1 MEITYTHA
9 AGLDIHK
16 KTIVACCF
24 TPGPKGKPQKEIRTF
39 GTMTQDVLAL
49 AAWLTSKGI
58 THVAMESTGEFWKAV
73 YQILEASFT
82 VLVVNA
88 QHIKTV
94 PGRKTDV
101 KDAEWIADLL
111 RHGLLKASFIPP
123 LPQRDLRDLTRQR
136 TNLVQDR
143 ARVVNQLQKV
153 LEWANIKLTS
163 VVTDIMGVSARAM
176 LAAIVGG
183 EADQE
188 VLADLAQGRVRAKQA
203 ELEQALVGYVRDHH
217 RFLLARHLIHI
228 DFLDEEIGR
237 FDQEIETYIAT
248 TTPSVPPAPPA
259 PDPPDTANQSSA
271 EVPPTA
277 PTVVPWAEAVEL
289 LDSAPG
295 IGRTAAELILAEIGP
310 DMRRFPSEG
319 HLASWA
325 KVCPG
330 NRQSG
335 GKRYSSRTGK
345 GSRWLRPVLVQA
357 AWAAIRV
364 KESHLAA
371 VYRRLVVR
379 LGKQKAIMAVAHR
392 LLVAIYH
399 MLKERVPY
407 REIGTA
413 PLSEPAKQKRVTHLQ
428 RQMEQ
433 LGFMVTLKP
442 AQPAVA

>member
-188 VLADLAQGRVRAKQA
+188 VLADLAQGRLRAKQA

>member
-1 MEITYTHA
+1 M
-9 AGLDIHK
+9 
-16 KTIVACCF
+16 
-24 TPGPKGKPQKEIRTF
+24 
-39 GTMTQDVLAL
+39 
-49 AAWLTSKGI
+49 
-58 THVAMESTGEFWKAV
+58 
-73 YQILEASFT
+73 
-82 VLVVNA
+82 
-88 QHIKTV
+88 
-94 PGRKTDV
+94 
-101 KDAEWIADLL
+101 
-111 RHGLLKASFIPP
+111 
-123 LPQRDLRDLTRQR
+123 
-136 TNLVQDR
+136 
-143 ARVVNQLQKV
+143 
-153 LEWANIKLTS
+153 
-163 VVTDIMGVSARAM
+163 
-176 LAAIVGG
+176 
-183 EADQE
+183 
-188 VLADLAQGRVRAKQA
+188 
-203 ELEQALVGYVRDHH
+203 
-217 RFLLARHLIHI
+217 
-228 DFLDEEIGR
+228 
-237 FDQEIETYIAT
+237 
-248 TTPSVPPAPPA
+248 
-259 PDPPDTANQSSA
+259 
-271 EVPPTA
+271 
-277 PTVVPWAEAVEL
+277 

-364 KESHLAA
+364 KESHLAV

-413 PLSEPAKQKRVTHLQ
+413 PLSEPAKQKRVNHLQ

-433 LGFMVTLKP
+433 LGFRVTLQP
-442 AQPAVA
+442 AQPAIA